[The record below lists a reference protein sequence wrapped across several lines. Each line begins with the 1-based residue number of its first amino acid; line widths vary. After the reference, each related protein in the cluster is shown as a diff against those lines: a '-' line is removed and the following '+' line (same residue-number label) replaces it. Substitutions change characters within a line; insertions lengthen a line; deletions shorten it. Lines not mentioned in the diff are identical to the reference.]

1 VPDSKPVPR
10 AEVKP
15 AQPANFYD
23 SLEQEM
29 ASLLGRPQNK
39 G

>member
-1 VPDSKPVPR
+1 VPR